1 MTLLAPAPAVPGPSP
16 QAPQPKR
23 TRPRRRWHRAAIP
36 FGLLVVFWTWTL
48 VAHQQQEPNLRDPGT
63 MSPTGTGPD
72 GSSVL
77 AERLRAKDVNIQRV
91 TSTAQAVSAAA
102 TGSAT
107 VVVPAP
113 DFLDGTLMTKLS
125 GLTNLRVVMVRPG
138 IIAQASSSSPFA
150 GLFSRWASKAFDPG
164 CSAPVAVAAGRATA
178 YQSTYN
184 RVDELSAFAT
194 VTMDCYQGGLVAAR
208 VRGIEIVYVGA
219 SDPFRNSRIG
229 EQGNAALATGLLS
242 AGNRLIWLDLHAKE
256 TTPVNVDITLPRYHR
271 DDGNRGG
278 GRDSPFAVLPPML
291 WAWLSLL
298 AAGAVLIAFVRGR
311 RLGPPVAEPLPVVVP
326 AAEAVTGRGRLYRRV
341 RARQPTLNALRAAA
355 IARLARVVYP
365 FDEAPPERDLLPQGD
380 GRSASSRAE
389 GPAAEALV
397 ARIAARTSDPDTI
410 RAVLY
415 GDTVDGDDELEAAV
429 ARLDA
434 LVAAVV
440 RHNSSAAPPPPV
452 APAPSAEPHP
462 STYAVPTH
470 LEETP

>member
-1 MTLLAPAPAVPGPSP
+1 
-16 QAPQPKR
+16 
-23 TRPRRRWHRAAIP
+23 
-36 FGLLVVFWTWTL
+36 
-48 VAHQQQEPNLRDPGT
+48 
-63 MSPTGTGPD
+63 
-72 GSSVL
+72 
-77 AERLRAKDVNIQRV
+77 
-91 TSTAQAVSAAA
+91 
-102 TGSAT
+102 
-107 VVVPAP
+107 
-113 DFLDGTLMTKLS
+113 
-125 GLTNLRVVMVRPG
+125 MVRPG

-341 RARQPTLNALRAAA
+341 RARQPTLNALRASA

-365 FDEAPPERDLLPQGD
+365 FDEAPPERDLLSP
-380 GRSASSRAE
+380 

-397 ARIAARTSDPDTI
+397 ARIAARTGEPNDI

-415 GDTVDGDDELEAAV
+415 GDTVSGDDDLEAAV

-440 RHNSSAAPPPPV
+440 RHNPSAAPPPV
-452 APAPSAEPHP
+452 APAPSAGPHP
-462 STYAVPTH
+462 STYAAPTH

>member
-1 MTLLAPAPAVPGPSP
+1 MTVLAPAPTVPTSTLEAPSAKP
-16 QAPQPKR
+16 A
-23 TRPRRRWHRAAIP
+23 RPRRRWHRAAIP
-36 FGLLVVFWTWTL
+36 FGLLIVFWAWTL

-77 AERLRAKDVNIQRV
+77 ADRLRAQGVNIQRV
-91 TSTAQAVSAAA
+91 ASTAQAVSAAA

-107 VVVPAP
+107 VLVPAP

-138 IIAQASSSSPFA
+138 IIAQAASSSPFA

-164 CSAPVAVAAGRATA
+164 CSAPVAIAAGRATA
-178 YQSTYN
+178 YQSTYA
-184 RVDELSAFAT
+184 RADELSAFAT

-208 VRGIEIVYVGA
+208 VRGVEIVYVGA

-229 EQGNAALATGLLS
+229 EQGNATLATGLLS
-242 AGNRLIWLDLHAKE
+242 VGDRLIWLDLHAKE
-256 TTPVNVDITLPRYHR
+256 TTSTNVDITLPRYHR
-271 DDGNRGG
+271 DDQARTGG
-278 GRDSPFAVLPPML
+278 GDSLFAALPPML

-298 AAGAVLIAFVRGR
+298 AVGAVLVAFVRGR

-341 RARQPTLNALRAAA
+341 RARQPTLNALRASA
-355 IARLARVVYP
+355 IARLARAVYP
-365 FDEAPPERDLLPQGD
+365 FDEAPPERDLLPGD

-389 GPAAEALV
+389 GAAAEALV
-397 ARIAARTSDPDTI
+397 ARIAERVSEPNAI

-415 GDTVDGDDELEAAV
+415 GDTVSDDDELEAAV

-440 RHNSSAAPPPPV
+440 RHNPSAAPTPY
-452 APAPSAEPHP
+452 P
-462 STYAVPTH
+462 STSAVPTH